1 MILGIN
7 GSTIELCSMEDFLEI
22 AAGTGYTAVELREP
36 KIEDYLRN
44 HSLSDLCRLLDRH
57 NLRVASI
64 NSIENAT
71 MQTSKAEEEKVF
83 AKVELFADWAAE
95 VGCPWLIICPGVCP
109 DGTSWDEIVSKTA
122 PSLAKIADIAWRR
135 RVGVALE
142 FLGFP
147 GISVRTP
154 SDAWAIC
161 KEANRHNLGITV
173 DVANF
178 HSGRGRLSEISALPA
193 EAIAIFHINDL
204 RPMAPEDAGAYDRVM
219 PGDGMSPAAEIV
231 RELKRIGFT
240 GVCSV
245 ETFNHDYNKR
255 SPHDVAAEAA
265 KKTLAL
271 LA

>member
-1 MILGIN
+1 MNLGIN
-7 GSTIELCSMEDFLEI
+7 GSTIELCDMNEFLDV
-22 AAGTGYTAVELREP
+22 AAETGYSAVELRQP
-36 KIEDYLRN
+36 KIEEYLQH
-44 HSLSDLCRLLDRH
+44 HSFNELRATLARR

-71 MQTSKAEEEKVF
+71 MRTPEAEKEVL
-83 AKVELFADWAAE
+83 AKVDLFAGWAAE

-109 DGTSWDEIVSKTA
+109 DGTGWDEIVAKTA
-122 PSLAKIADIAWRR
+122 PGLARIADVAWRK
-135 RVGVALE
+135 RVGVAFE

-154 SDAWAIC
+154 ADAWAIC
-161 KEANRHNLGITV
+161 KEANRHNLGLAV

-178 HSGRGRLSEISALPA
+178 HSGRGRLSEISVLPA
-193 EAIAIFHINDL
+193 DAVAIFHINDL
-204 RPMAPEDAGAYDRVM
+204 RRMRPEDAGAYDRVM

-231 RELKRIGFT
+231 RELKRIGFS

-245 ETFNHDYNKR
+245 ETFNHDYNQR
-255 SPHDVAAEAA
+255 PPREVAAEAA

-271 LA
+271 IA